1 MLQQFLQ
8 RHPDHAPAH
17 EALGTLLVTSRRYEE
32 AEMHLRSA
40 VRLDPKS
47 VRANYQLG
55 LVLGRLGKKDE
66 ADRQLAYAKTLREVD
81 EASSRLQMRLLDPDR

>member
-1 MLQQFLQ
+1 
-8 RHPDHAPAH
+8 
-17 EALGTLLVTSRRYEE
+17 
-32 AEMHLRSA
+32 MHLRSA